1 MGTLPENKAM
11 RITGVGHVV
20 FAAAVCWDEAWVR
33 GRPGTMM
40 PKPSGMMGENG
51 PQSPDKAH
59 RRLV

>member
-1 MGTLPENKAM
+1 M